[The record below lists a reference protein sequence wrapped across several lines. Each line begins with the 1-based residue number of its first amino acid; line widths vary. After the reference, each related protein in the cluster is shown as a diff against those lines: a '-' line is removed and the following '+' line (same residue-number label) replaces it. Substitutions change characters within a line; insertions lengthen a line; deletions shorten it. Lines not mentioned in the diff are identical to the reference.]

1 MNGAKFN
8 GTDGLYSVQ
17 YIPQYDRF
25 LYNINALPFLYYA
38 DKTNQTA
45 TQKIVLSEIIVPEKL
60 TITGQTTLLSDNN
73 LKITINGLNYTIAL
87 TPVV

>member
-8 GTDGLYSVQ
+8 GVDGLYSVQ

-25 LYNINALPFLYYA
+25 LYNVFPYLYYA

-60 TITGQTTLLSDNN
+60 TISGQATLLSDNN